1 MAALMTA
8 FAIGMITLVI
18 SYARHFATRA
28 NRNTSSVGGET
39 QSCKD
44 VTHTNTAL
52 LLLIN
57 VCATMV
63 LGMSN
68 TYQQIATSL
77 RIRDLKHALS
87 VFGDSR
93 VGTNSPF
100 SIKHK
105 KDGRKRAW
113 TAWLLLVITSMPVHF
128 LANSLIGPSYT
139 QELPKRVE
147 YHTVANPGNYTQIK
161 AYLQVGDERVNSDM
175 SFPCW
180 SAFRT
185 GTPHYPKSTMVLE
198 NDYGIFSAKQNKFD
212 ATWNR
217 MVVHYAPDKCTKY
230 KEDSR
235 NADLDFLENT
245 HETNL
250 SSWVYSKGDCE
261 MGTDIVCTL
270 HEPGDAK
277 CRLNVRMSAAFTLM
291 ACLVIKAIYMC
302 AVNLVARGKL
312 KQHCLTF
319 GDVLVAS
326 ASDPELRVQGYA
338 LLPLT
343 LS

>member
-1 MAALMTA
+1 MAALTTA
-8 FAIGMITLVI
+8 FAIAMVTLVI
-18 SYARHFATRA
+18 SYAKVFATRA

-68 TYQQIATSL
+68 TYQQIVTSL
-77 RIRDLKHALS
+77 DISDLKHALS

-105 KDGRKRAW
+105 KEGKKRAW
-113 TAWLLLVITSMPVHF
+113 AAWTLLVVTSMPIHF

-139 QELPKRVE
+139 QELPKVVE
-147 YHTVANPGNYTQIK
+147 YSTVANPSNWTQMK
-161 AYLQVGDERVNSDM
+161 AFADASGASVDARLSY
-175 SFPCW
+175 PCW

-185 GTPHYPKSTMVLE
+185 GAPHYPKSTLVL
-198 NDYGIFSAKQNKFD
+198 DHDSGIFGSSQSRFD

-217 MVVHYAPDKCTKY
+217 MVVHYAPDKCTPY
-230 KEDSR
+230 KQDST
-235 NADLDFLENT
+235 DDSLDILENT
-245 HETNL
+245 YGTNT
-250 SSWVYSKGDCE
+250 SRYIYVKGQCR
-261 MGTDIVCTL
+261 MGTDVVCTL
-270 HEPGDAK
+270 HDPGDAK
-277 CRLNVRMSAAFTLM
+277 CRLNIRMSAAFTLM
-291 ACLVIKAIYMC
+291 ACLVIKAVYMC
-302 AVNLVARGKL
+302 AVNLMARGKI

-326 ASDPELRVQGYA
+326 ASDPELRVQGYVC
-338 LLPLT
+338 L
-343 LS
+343 